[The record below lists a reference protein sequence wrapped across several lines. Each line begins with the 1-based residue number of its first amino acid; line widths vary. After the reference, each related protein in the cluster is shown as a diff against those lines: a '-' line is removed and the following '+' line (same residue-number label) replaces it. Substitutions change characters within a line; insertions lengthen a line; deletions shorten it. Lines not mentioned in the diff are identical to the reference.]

1 MTDRAATQR
10 RLKRIEGQVRG
21 VQKMIDEGR
30 ACPDVLTQIAAVQ
43 EALRGV
49 SRDLLRGHADRCL
62 RKRGGHEELIDL
74 LHRFTR

>member
-1 MTDRAATQR
+1 
-10 RLKRIEGQVRG
+10 
-21 VQKMIDEGR
+21 MIDEGR
-30 ACPDVLTQIAAVQ
+30 ACSDVLTQIAAVQ

-62 RKRGGHEELIDL
+62 RKRGGHEELIEL